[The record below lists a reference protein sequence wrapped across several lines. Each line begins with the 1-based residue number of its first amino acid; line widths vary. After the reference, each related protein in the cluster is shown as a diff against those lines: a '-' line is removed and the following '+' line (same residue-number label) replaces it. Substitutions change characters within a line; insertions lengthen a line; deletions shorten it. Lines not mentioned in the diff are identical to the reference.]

1 MNSAYI
7 CITMEAS
14 HVLKPTEKQMWVFTH
29 TTTPPV
35 EFIKGDYFKH
45 QGEWIFL
52 LSLVFSESY
61 IDVTLFFFPLFHP
74 YCQVKGTEKTQD
86 FHFHMLPIPHLL
98 TPASPKVA
106 LVPALSWTLQA
117 PCQAQL
123 LSFGLPSHLLLPL
136 QGHGSGYSPFHSCF
150 LKFKFLLAVR
160 FSTNLQRCCYFSWL
174 NKFFL
179 DLTFPSSYL
188 SLLSSLYS
196 KKNLKPYLY
205 SLTVSNFFPWF
216 HRNHS

>member
-1 MNSAYI
+1 MDFLA
-7 CITMEAS
+7 
-14 HVLKPTEKQMWVFTH
+14 VFGLLWVIHRCHSFLFSTL
-29 TTTPPV
+29 PS
-35 EFIKGDYFKH
+35 
-45 QGEWIFL
+45 L
-52 LSLVFSESY
+52 LSSKRHWENTRL
-61 IDVTLFFFPLFHP
+61 PLPYAPNTSSPHP
-74 YCQVKGTEKTQD
+74 CISQSSPCSCSQLNSPGS
-86 FHFHMLPIPHLL
+86 LPSPASLIRPPIP
-98 TPASPKVA
+98 SPFA
-106 LVPALSWTLQA
+106 FA
-117 PCQAQL
+117 
-123 LSFGLPSHLLLPL
+123 
-136 QGHGSGYSPFHSCF
+136 GHGSGYSPFHSCF